1 MQRELT
7 RRDVEFL
14 RRLGVRVDDEPRAKY
29 DPPPPVDAEWVHRS
43 RLIDF
48 EAALRESYARECR
61 LLARIEL
68 LRRILAL
75 SLAAT
80 IASLAAAV
88 AALKGMI

>member
-14 RRLGVRVDDEPRAKY
+14 RRLGVRVDDEPRTEY
-29 DPPPPVDAEWVHRS
+29 DPPPVDAEWVHRS